1 MTSRLVFKQNHGV
14 GMQRILL
21 FVLVVIL
28 SGCAG
33 NRNTNTQDLDR
44 VVRELQLAAK
54 MDPGN
59 PVNFITIGDAY
70 LKAEKYDSALVQ
82 YNKALQIKP
91 GLNEALM
98 QKGTAL
104 WALNRTK
111 EAAKIFRS
119 ILYSEKG
126 NVYVAKIG
134 KVIGCPYK
142 ITRVSD
148 DHGSNAFP
156 GPSPLGEKLLFQSNR
171 DGDWDIYIMNSDG
184 NGVRQLTNN
193 KARDE
198 APVFSPDGYTFA
210 FTSTRNDTIHTHLDD
225 VTREIYLGNIN
236 NGNVVRLTHNNSDD
250 WAPLF
255 SRDGKKLFFLSDRN
269 DPRNVPA
276 HEKTND
282 IFMADLETKQVIAV
296 TDFPGKK
303 GLGGLDADGK
313 HLFFSLKVNE
323 KYDIYVKNMH
333 REAQRKFFGT
343 DGDDAGVKLSHNGHK
358 LVFFSNANGNFDIY
372 LVNMKD
378 RNPVRLTCDAAL
390 DAYPVF
396 SANDKKIYFHSNREG
411 TFQIYAV
418 DLTNFVEKDELNKLL
433 TGISK
438 STETK

>member
-1 MTSRLVFKQNHGV
+1 MQKYLPLVLAV
-14 GMQRILL
+14 I
-21 FVLVVIL
+21 IL
-28 SGCAG
+28 SCAG
-33 NRNTNTQDLDR
+33 SRNTSTQDLDR

-54 MDPGN
+54 MNPGN

-70 LKAEKYDSALVQ
+70 LKAGNYDSALVQ

-98 QKGTAL
+98 QKGTTL

-119 ILYSEKG
+119 ILYSENG
-126 NVYVAKIG
+126 NVYIAKIG
-134 KVIGCPYK
+134 MTIGCPYK
-142 ITRVSD
+142 ISRISD
-148 DHGSNAFP
+148 ARGSNAFP
-156 GPSPLGEKLLFQSNR
+156 SPSPLGEKLLFQSNR

-184 NGVRQLTNN
+184 AGVRQLTNN

-198 APVFSPDGYTFA
+198 APVFSPDGHTFA
-210 FTSTRNDTIHTHLDD
+210 FTSTRDDTIHTHLED

-236 NGNVVRLTHNNSDD
+236 NGNVVRFTHNNSDD

-276 HEKTND
+276 DEKTND
-282 IFMADLETKQVIAV
+282 IFMADLETKQVTAL
-296 TDFPGKK
+296 TDYPGKK
-303 GLGGLDADGK
+303 GLGDLDADGRN
-313 HLFFSLKVNE
+313 LFFSLKADG
-323 KYDIYVKNMH
+323 KYDIYVQNMH
-333 REAQRKFFGT
+333 HEAHRKFIRT
-343 DGDDAGVKLSHNGHK
+343 DGDDAGVKLSHDGQR
-358 LVFFSNANGNFDIY
+358 LVFFSNADGNYDIY
-372 LVNMKD
+372 LANMKD

-418 DLTNFVEKDELNKLL
+418 DLTMSVDKDELNELL
-433 TGISK
+433 VEIPK
-438 STETK
+438 NAETK